1 MNIKM
6 LKNALVLGC
15 FGVSGALMA
24 QDAEETS
31 GGFTYTPSP
40 APAVAS
46 TPAPAPASSS
56 KKTAVVS
63 EESAD
68 FKADFGEMRGNA
80 ITAGP
85 GFYNAAGPFTVGD
98 NLYWPAEMGGKKT
111 AYLEPNNSFGAA
123 AFPLAGMT
131 GIFALDNSGGNGVT
145 TFGIADNGNAWGLTL
160 SLGLNKDYSSEET
173 GNTTTETTVITAGDV
188 VGLNASF
195 ALGSMSAYANTRW
208 LTTPTE
214 TSSNNIENSNYLLD
228 LNLGVYTSWFNT
240 GLSLRRTNI
249 AQEVTAGNTTTLTI
263 DEATST
269 MVRGF
274 FDLGS
279 EVLASDRAQ
288 LLIGSNNGLD
298 LTLYDDAED
307 IRSGLIEIGLDV
319 APNMLAQY
327 AFTANWLVFG
337 GAYHTIE
344 LTLEMGDDETG
355 AATTSESSLILLTQN
370 TVANTGIRY
379 QNEYLA
385 AEASLANNV
394 YANGTSTLFNGA
406 NVMANFGVFVKF

>member
-6 LKNALVLGC
+6 LKNALFIGC
-15 FGVSGALMA
+15 FGLSGALMA
-24 QDAEETS
+24 QDAEEST

-46 TPAPAPASSS
+46 TPAPAAPA
-56 KKTAVVS
+56 KKTMAAT

-160 SLGLNKDYSSEET
+160 SLGLAKEYTTVEN
-173 GNTTTETTVITAGDV
+173 GNNSNEATVITAGDV

-195 ALGSMSAYANTRW
+195 ALGSMSAYANTQW

-214 TSSNNIENSNYLLD
+214 TSTANDENSNYVLD

-240 GLSLRRTNI
+240 GLAISRINI
-249 AQEVTAGNTTTLTI
+249 ANETTVGNTTTLTI
-263 DEATST
+263 DNATST
-269 MVRGF
+269 MVRAF

-288 LLIGSNNGLD
+288 LLLGSNNGID
-298 LTLYDDAED
+298 LTLFDDAEGV
-307 IRSGLIEIGLDV
+307 RSGLMEIGLDV

-337 GAYHTIE
+337 GAYHTVE
-344 LTLEMGDDETG
+344 LTFETG
-355 AATTSESSLILLTQN
+355 ENDPAAGSATSTTVTTILTQN

-379 QNEYLA
+379 QNKHLA